1 LISKEIH
8 NKAQGRYDE
17 MKKYTKTHEWID
29 TETGKVG
36 VSNYA
41 QEQLGDIVYVELPAV
56 GKEVKKGERIV
67 SLESVKAAGDVYAPV
82 SGKIVAVNEQV
93 NATPELINQDP
104 EGEGWL
110 IQIEISNPAELDEL
124 LTEDEYKAS
133 L

>member
-1 LISKEIH
+1 
-8 NKAQGRYDE
+8 

-56 GKEVKKGERIV
+56 GKEVKKGERIA

-82 SGKIVAVNEQV
+82 SGKIVAVNEKV

-110 IQIEISNPAELDEL
+110 VQIEISNPGELDEL
-124 LTEDEYKAS
+124 LTEDEYKAT

>member
-1 LISKEIH
+1 
-8 NKAQGRYDE
+8 

-82 SGKIVAVNEQV
+82 SGKIVAVNDKV
-93 NATPELINQDP
+93 NAMPELINQDP

-110 IQIEISNPAELDEL
+110 VQIEMSNPAELDEL
-124 LTEDEYKAS
+124 LTEDEYKAT

>member
-1 LISKEIH
+1 
-8 NKAQGRYDE
+8 

-56 GKEVKKGERIV
+56 GKEVKKGDRIV

-82 SGKIVAVNEQV
+82 SGKIVAVNEKV

-110 IQIEISNPAELDEL
+110 VQIEISNPAELDEL

>member
-1 LISKEIH
+1 
-8 NKAQGRYDE
+8 

-82 SGKIVAVNEQV
+82 SGKIVAVNEKV

-110 IQIEISNPAELDEL
+110 VQIEISNPAELDEL
-124 LTEDEYKAS
+124 LTEDEYKAT

>member
-1 LISKEIH
+1 
-8 NKAQGRYDE
+8 

>member
-1 LISKEIH
+1 
-8 NKAQGRYDE
+8 

-56 GKEVKKGERIV
+56 GKEVKKGERIA

-82 SGKIVAVNEQV
+82 SGKIVAVNEKV

-104 EGEGWL
+104 EGEGW
-110 IQIEISNPAELDEL
+110 IVQIEISNPAELDEL
-124 LTEDEYKAS
+124 LTENEYKAT

>member
-1 LISKEIH
+1 
-8 NKAQGRYDE
+8 

-82 SGKIVAVNEQV
+82 SGKIVAVNDKV

-110 IQIEISNPAELDEL
+110 VQIEISNPAELDEL
-124 LTEDEYKAS
+124 LTEDEYKAT

>member
-1 LISKEIH
+1 
-8 NKAQGRYDE
+8 

-82 SGKIVAVNEQV
+82 SGKIVAVNDKV
-93 NATPELINQDP
+93 KRHARIDKPRP
-104 EGEGWL
+104 RG
-110 IQIEISNPAELDEL
+110 
-124 LTEDEYKAS
+124 
-133 L
+133 